1 MTTRKLSTLILAL
14 TLVVFASCSNDNDLA
29 PNDDLFV
36 RIPDG
41 TFEAILVDLG
51 IDSDGIV
58 NQQILKSDA
67 SDVINL
73 NLENEGA
80 GSDIND
86 LAGIEAFNNLKYLA
100 AEMHDLRSID
110 LSANVKLDT
119 LYLAGN
125 QISSIDLSNN
135 PNLRMVDVQSNG
147 LKTISGLSNLGDLKM
162 LNLSFNDLESFS
174 LHNESIEVLYV
185 SHNLLETID
194 IIGSIN
200 LTNILLLSNKLKSID
215 LSKNSLLKTLV
226 ISGNLIENIN
236 LDQNNELT
244 HLWISSNAL
253 LSLDVSGLSKLY
265 NLSIHSNPNLSCVK
279 TEEGQDIATVTK
291 KDGQELNSSCN

>member
-1 MTTRKLSTLILAL
+1 
-14 TLVVFASCSNDNDLA
+14 
-29 PNDDLFV
+29 LF
-36 RIPDG
+36 
-41 TFEAILVDLG
+41 
-51 IDSDGIV
+51 
-58 NQQILKSDA
+58 
-67 SDVINL
+67 L
-73 NLENEGA
+73 N
-80 GSDIND
+80 
-86 LAGIEAFNNLKYLA
+86 
-100 AEMHDLRSID
+100 R
-110 LSANVKLDT
+110 
-119 LYLAGN
+119 
-125 QISSIDLSNN
+125 
-135 PNLRMVDVQSNG
+135 
-147 LKTISGLSNLGDLKM
+147 KM